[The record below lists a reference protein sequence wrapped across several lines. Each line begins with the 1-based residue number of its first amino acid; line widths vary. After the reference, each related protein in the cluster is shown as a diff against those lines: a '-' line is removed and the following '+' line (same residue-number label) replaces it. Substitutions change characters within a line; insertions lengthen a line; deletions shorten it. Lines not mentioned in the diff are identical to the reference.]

1 MPLYKYDS
9 CDMCMVSQCWIWVYA
24 LCYEQI
30 ADNLQKKMRNRPGR
44 DNLMQM
50 NILPGQHLY
59 NLRDV
64 GSEHTL
70 HIIQI
75 SVLLID
81 MIDMKSSN

>member
-1 MPLYKYDS
+1 M
-9 CDMCMVSQCWIWVYA
+9 YA